1 MGRAGVSD
9 EPDILMVA
17 LLEESSDRLG
27 ATRQA
32 AQTAQEGVSTA
43 GQTAVGQP
51 ALGGVRPRGFAM
63 RTWYALLRR
72 SRDRYEDCSAYGS
85 KRRIP

>member
-32 AQTAQEGVSTA
+32 AQTAQKGVSTA
-43 GQTAVGQP
+43 GQTAVAYSEQRP
-51 ALGGVRPRGFAM
+51 AP
-63 RTWYALLRR
+63 
-72 SRDRYEDCSAYGS
+72 
-85 KRRIP
+85 